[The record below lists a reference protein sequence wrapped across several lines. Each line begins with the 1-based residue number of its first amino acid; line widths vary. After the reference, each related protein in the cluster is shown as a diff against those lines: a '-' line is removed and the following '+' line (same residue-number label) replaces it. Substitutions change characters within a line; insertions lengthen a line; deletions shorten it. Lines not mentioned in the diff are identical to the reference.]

1 MPYRVLQNSIVTSL
15 ILFLTLLFSSI
26 ESVAQIKLAWDP
38 NTEPDVAGYRV
49 YYGTASR
56 TYGAPIN
63 VGNVTSYTVTGLTIG
78 ATYYFAVTAYDTA
91 DTAYN
96 ESGFSN
102 EVYATVTETVR
113 SPTVLSGP
121 TSGIT
126 GASCAY
132 TAGGASSNLGHSVQ
146 YQFDWKGDGTVLSPW
161 GSGTQSMTWTA
172 AGTYHVRARARC
184 ATHPSVV
191 SLWSGSVTVSIT
203 NATGVSYTV
212 TTNPSGRP
220 VIVDG
225 STYTA
230 PRTFNWPVGS
240 SHTLSVSSPQN
251 GASGTRYVYTSW
263 SDGGAQTHSISSPP
277 SSTTYTASFKTQ
289 YTLTTSVAPSGGG
302 SVSPL
307 GNNWYNSGQVVSISA
322 TANSGYRFTGWSGDL
337 SGSSSPAS
345 ITMGGPKG
353 VVANFTAITNSALLE
368 LNFEEGTGNTALDS
382 SGRGN
387 HGTINGALYTTGSA
401 VGSYALSFDGNDSVT
416 VQANGSL
423 KPNNISVALWVKHT
437 NSTTSPNYGGII
449 KGAYGDGYSTGF
461 RMLDYNNQPLAQMNF
476 GDSGPKG
483 ILGNPFVQGAW
494 CHLALTYDH
503 AKIRLYQNGVL
514 VREVAE
520 TRNIKWNTTP
530 SSLTIGL
537 AQWYLKGV
545 IDKVKICDYALSS
558 QQIGQL
564 YNEKR

>member
-1 MPYRVLQNSIVTSL
+1 
-15 ILFLTLLFSSI
+15 
-26 ESVAQIKLAWDP
+26 
-38 NTEPDVAGYRV
+38 
-49 YYGTASR
+49 
-56 TYGAPIN
+56 
-63 VGNVTSYTVTGLTIG
+63 
-78 ATYYFAVTAYDTA
+78 
-91 DTAYN
+91 
-96 ESGFSN
+96 
-102 EVYATVTETVR
+102 
-113 SPTVLSGP
+113 
-121 TSGIT
+121 
-126 GASCAY
+126 
-132 TAGGASSNLGHSVQ
+132 
-146 YQFDWKGDGTVLSPW
+146 
-161 GSGTQSMTWTA
+161 
-172 AGTYHVRARARC
+172 
-184 ATHPSVV
+184 
-191 SLWSGSVTVSIT
+191 
-203 NATGVSYTV
+203 
-212 TTNPSGRP
+212 
-220 VIVDG
+220 
-225 STYTA
+225 
-230 PRTFNWPVGS
+230 
-240 SHTLSVSSPQN
+240 
-251 GASGTRYVYTSW
+251 
-263 SDGGAQTHSISSPP
+263 
-277 SSTTYTASFKTQ
+277 
-289 YTLTTSVAPSGGG
+289 
-302 SVSPL
+302 
-307 GNNWYNSGQVVSISA
+307 
-322 TANSGYRFTGWSGDL
+322 
-337 SGSSSPAS
+337 
-345 ITMGGPKG
+345 MGGPKG
-353 VVANFTAITNSALLE
+353 VVANFNAITNSALLE

-449 KGAYGDGYSTGF
+449 KGAYGNGYSTGF

-476 GDSGPKG
+476 GDSGPKR

-545 IDKVKICDYALSS
+545 IDKVKIYDYALSS